1 MYGSQMPSASLPQ
14 PTGKSVLEGYRSD
27 ILTNFEGDQPRYNPM
42 NQAHVQSSMLL
53 NMNDPIQMHLLL
65 STATDDA
72 REYELLSF
80 EEVEGLKKLVRS
92 LEQRVRQTR
101 HNLVVQSKLKD
112 AAINMA
118 RLYSGGGRG
127 NGGDG
132 DGEKRPRHRL
142 SLIRHSHTEQLKEA
156 DQERLAAER
165 RCEELAQEL
174 WGLERRLME
183 PQMRLMKHTAGV
195 LALAQTQ
202 QEQKANARFNNQ
214 PVPGSPESMV
224 TYGRH
229 SRDVSLNNEEDV
241 FDERS
246 AYKPFERLDEV
257 GRRSFDSRR
266 GDSPHHRGGS
276 SSTEVL
282 RIKEDADR
290 AHTRIAQ
297 TEDRLDTLNNRLR
310 EVIIRALPTH
320 DQAYTR
326 PPHLSPVERTQEPG
340 YLLDAHLDY
349 LEQGLSVIDEEHAL
363 LSRDREESDRVMEQ
377 TIGELNREVRALLLP
392 FDPDLQQP
400 PQLTGRSLKEQL
412 LYFQRSVEVV
422 ENELQRAESTRSE
435 LTAELQ
441 RARSGASDESG
452 SMRTVLE
459 GLWSIIGH
467 DDLDEGD
474 EPEPFNIHA
483 FSAKV
488 QRLFNQ
494 SSGLKEQKEVLQR
507 QIKQQREL
515 NNKSDEVK
523 DREITELTEK
533 LEEAQEMLDKTE
545 QQCSD
550 LEHRIADLVEEVEN
564 LNMERETTQGEATKN
579 AEQLVLTTRTLQDRN
594 DEIEKLED
602 ELQDLKLN
610 RGVDNAEV
618 TSRLAE
624 ADERVAA
631 LGAALTQAESK
642 IAELE
647 DSLKSSILE
656 KSAKEEQ
663 IVAHTRQ
670 ISELES
676 GQTSRVAELE
686 QHLEKAKADIDAANL
701 EIARLATEVT
711 IARAELDGAYG
722 SRAQRA
728 AEVAANPMIQNEIN
742 TLTSEKERLEK
753 ELEQAKGMRGEDRDR
768 MEDLKRE
775 LAGMVDEFEAV
786 TRKSVEWE
794 RERENLE
801 KEVDKLREVK
811 EELETR
817 LADEKVKALG
827 LRSPGPAGAETPG
840 GTGRV
845 GAGETST
852 AVLKNEFKKMMR
864 DTRAESARALR
875 VSSSISNCRHAIC

>member
-1 MYGSQMPSASLPQ
+1 
-14 PTGKSVLEGYRSD
+14 
-27 ILTNFEGDQPRYNPM
+27 
-42 NQAHVQSSMLL
+42 
-53 NMNDPIQMHLLL
+53 
-65 STATDDA
+65 
-72 REYELLSF
+72 
-80 EEVEGLKKLVRS
+80 
-92 LEQRVRQTR
+92 
-101 HNLVVQSKLKD
+101 
-112 AAINMA
+112 
-118 RLYSGGGRG
+118 
-127 NGGDG
+127 
-132 DGEKRPRHRL
+132 
-142 SLIRHSHTEQLKEA
+142 
-156 DQERLAAER
+156 
-165 RCEELAQEL
+165 
-174 WGLERRLME
+174 
-183 PQMRLMKHTAGV
+183 
-195 LALAQTQ
+195 
-202 QEQKANARFNNQ
+202 
-214 PVPGSPESMV
+214 
-224 TYGRH
+224 
-229 SRDVSLNNEEDV
+229 
-241 FDERS
+241 
-246 AYKPFERLDEV
+246 
-257 GRRSFDSRR
+257 
-266 GDSPHHRGGS
+266 
-276 SSTEVL
+276 
-282 RIKEDADR
+282 
-290 AHTRIAQ
+290 
-297 TEDRLDTLNNRLR
+297 
-310 EVIIRALPTH
+310 
-320 DQAYTR
+320 
-326 PPHLSPVERTQEPG
+326 
-340 YLLDAHLDY
+340 
-349 LEQGLSVIDEEHAL
+349 
-363 LSRDREESDRVMEQ
+363 
-377 TIGELNREVRALLLP
+377 
-392 FDPDLQQP
+392 
-400 PQLTGRSLKEQL
+400 
-412 LYFQRSVEVV
+412 V

-467 DDLDEGD
+467 DDLDEDD

-494 SSGLKEQKEVLQR
+494 CSGLREQKEVLQR

-533 LEEAQEMLDKTE
+533 LEETQEMLDKTE

-550 LEHRIADLVEEVEN
+550 LEHRIADLMEEVEN
-564 LNMERETTQGEATKN
+564 LNMAHEATQGEATKN
-579 AEQLVLTTRTLQDRN
+579 AEQLVVTTRTLQDRN

-686 QHLEKAKADIDAANL
+686 LHLEKAKADIDAANL

-786 TRKSVEWE
+786 TRTSVEWE